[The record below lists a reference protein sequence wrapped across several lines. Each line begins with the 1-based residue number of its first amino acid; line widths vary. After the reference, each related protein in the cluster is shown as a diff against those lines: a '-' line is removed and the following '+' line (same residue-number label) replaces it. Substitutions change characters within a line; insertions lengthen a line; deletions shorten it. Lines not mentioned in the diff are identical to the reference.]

1 MSGAMTE
8 QRFGLAI
15 CKGTKP
21 VMSKGSP
28 WESLCQKWA
37 MCPRCEATR
46 ASRRAS
52 KLSRRIE
59 TEYELAEGDL
69 SVGVLTWT
77 LPGRNH
83 PIRRGTLREQYDYA
97 TARVR
102 FKGEPGDHSMRGLN
116 RTLASWGARGGTHF
130 LEFTWNSTKGWWNL
144 HGHTLF
150 WAWTALDHLPDTST
164 TVVNGR
170 VVKHRVF
177 ENDDDLLG
185 SQVVHG
191 KRTRRLP
198 RLGFGERYSLDYAE
212 EHELEASIRYSS
224 KVAYTTKPFKAPKA
238 KALEIGEFLQGDI
251 RNGITEP
258 RLARPFGEATKPMVQ
273 NVFDG
278 WL

>member
-21 VMSKGSP
+21 EMSKGSP
-28 WESLCQKWA
+28 WSSLCQKWA

-59 TEYELAEGDL
+59 TEYELADGDL
-69 SVGVLTWT
+69 TVGVLTWT
-77 LPGRNH
+77 LPGKNH
-83 PIRRGTLREQYDYA
+83 PIRSGTLREQYDYA

-102 FKGEPGDHSMRGLN
+102 FKGNPGDHSMRGLN
-116 RTLASWGARGGTHF
+116 RTLTSWGARGGTHF

-150 WAWTALDHLPDTST
+150 WAWEPLDYINQT
-164 TVVNGR
+164 TVWNW
-170 VVKHRVF
+170 
-177 ENDDDLLG
+177 DPAMDLLEHKNVLG
-185 SQVVHG
+185 R
-191 KRTRRLP
+191 RTRRLE
-198 RLGFGERYSLDYAE
+198 RLGFGQIYSLDYAE
-212 EHELEASIRYSS
+212 GHELEASIRYSS

-238 KALEIGEFLQGDI
+238 KALEIAEFLQGDKW
-251 RNGITEP
+251 NAVSEP

-273 NVFDG
+273 NVFDE
-278 WL
+278 WF

>member
-1 MSGAMTE
+1 MTE

-21 VMSKGSP
+21 AMSKGSP

-59 TEYELAEGDL
+59 TEYELADGDL

-150 WAWTALDHLPDTST
+150 WAWEPLDNLRQTTAWRWDPKETLLEEK
-164 TVVNGR
+164 TV
-170 VVKHRVF
+170 
-177 ENDDDLLG
+177 L
-185 SQVVHG
+185 G

-198 RLGFGERYSLDYAE
+198 GLGFGERYSLDYAE

-273 NVFDG
+273 NVLDG